1 MVTRNTPCLVI
12 DIISDEVVK
21 ITFYY
26 RVWIGIYSVWLITID
41 THPEVVKNIYT
52 FYYYLWECNC
62 VQMGSAGN
70 NNTIFGFCHDSL
82 NSLNSVISLNSVTFI

>member
-41 THPEVVKNIYT
+41 THPEVVKNILSIT
-52 FYYYLWECNC
+52 IT
-62 VQMGSAGN
+62 GN
-70 NNTIFGFCHDSL
+70 ITVYRWVVPVITILFLGFVMIH
-82 NSLNSVISLNSVTFI
+82 